1 MTSKIFWKKI
11 YKKRVVL
18 FFFYILFGI
27 LLLTAY
33 FMPKMEF
40 FQIKG
45 LQEVHGEWK
54 YTILEEDT
62 ILQAEHLIT
71 DEMAGNTMMFHTYD
85 SYVEVYAGEELIYHF
100 GEEPLI
106 GKSPG
111 SYYHFVKIPYRL
123 ERNSLSIFIHT
134 VYPRK
139 FQMEYEFYVGNAGEI
154 IVNLVRGEMFGIVTN
169 IIMLMFGV
177 VVCLLHFIESR
188 EKLGSG
194 RNLYLGLMILTFV
207 VWLNSS
213 LFFSQILFKNPVFQY
228 YLTYFSLYMLP
239 FLFLLYVESM
249 HPKLHC
255 RVEFSLCLAVICLN
269 CLMHLA
275 GIRDF
280 TENGTLFAATL
291 GVSLTYLLI
300 RIVKNFY
307 QSKTLWLGVFIFS
320 AFVMMNIVVFILRAK
335 FVNHMFFT
343 RVGLICYMLFSV
355 WTGVRQMLQ
364 EMALAKETS
373 MLKAIAYEDNL
384 TKSGNRY
391 AFEKELKKAKLEKMA
406 MVSMDLNNLKSCND
420 NYGHACGDAFIR
432 MAAYF
437 LHEVFGEG
445 VYRIGG
451 DEFVA
456 LVENMSE
463 SEFFAKRIHLQ
474 ERLDKYN
481 ARKESPVDL
490 EIACGYAAYEE
501 GDLSYEDIL
510 KRADAKM
517 YCDKKMLK
525 NREKLS

>member
-1 MTSKIFWKKI
+1 MVFRKV
-11 YKKRVVL
+11 YKKRVIL
-18 FFFYILFGI
+18 FSFYILFGI
-27 LLLTAY
+27 LLFTALL
-33 FMPKMEF
+33 MPKVKF
-40 FQIKG
+40 FRAEG
-45 LQEVHGEWK
+45 LQEVYGEWEYK
-54 YTILEEDT
+54 VVEEDT
-62 ILQAEHLIT
+62 VLQATHMVT
-71 DEMAGNTMMFHTYD
+71 DEMAGNTLMFHTYD
-85 SYVEVYAGEELIYHF
+85 SYVDVYVGNDLIYHF
-100 GEEPLI
+100 GEKPAI
-106 GKSPG
+106 GHSPG

-123 ERNSLSIFIHT
+123 ERSVLNVQIHT

-139 FQMEYEFYVGNAGEI
+139 FQSEYDFYVGNAGDI
-154 IVNLVRGEMFGIVTN
+154 VVNLIHQELFSIITN

-213 LFFSQILFKNPVFQY
+213 LFMSQLMFANPVFQY

-255 RVEFSLCLAVICLN
+255 RIEFAMCLAVICLN
-269 CLMHLA
+269 FMLHIIGLQDLTEGGTIFATTIGLA
-275 GIRDF
+275 
-280 TENGTLFAATL
+280 LAC
-291 GVSLTYLLI
+291 LLI
-300 RIVKNFY
+300 RIIKNFH
-307 QSKTLWLGVFIFS
+307 QSKSLWIGVFIISGFILI
-320 AFVMMNIVVFILRAK
+320 NIVVFIMRAT
-335 FVNHMFFT
+335 FVNHMAFT
-343 RVGLICYMLFSV
+343 RVGLICYMMFSV
-355 WTGVRQMLQ
+355 WSGVRQMLH
-364 EMALAKETS
+364 EMALAKETA

-391 AFEKELKKAKLEKMA
+391 AFEKALKKAQLEKLS

-456 LVENMSE
+456 LLENMTE
-463 SEFFAKRIHLQ
+463 QEFFEKREHLQ
-474 ERLDKYN
+474 ERLDSYN
-481 ARKESPVDL
+481 RRGESPVDL

-501 GDLSYEDIL
+501 GDMTYEDIL
-510 KRADAKM
+510 KRADEKM
-517 YCDKKMLK
+517 YCDKKLLK
-525 NREKLS
+525 NRKKLS